1 MYKIQGADQKEY
13 GPASVEQVRQWI
25 AEGRLAANSQVQA
38 EGSGEWKPLAGFPEF
53 AAALAAKTVTG
64 STSGGPSL
72 TPPPLS
78 SSGGR
83 ATGLAVTSLVLG
95 VLSVAGCTILTG
107 IPAII
112 TGHIAHN
119 KSRRAPQQFAGGGL
133 AIAGFVLGYLSLI
146 IVPFMLALFLPALA
160 KAKDRAQTIS
170 CVNQMKQVGLAA
182 RMWSNDNGG
191 KFPPDF
197 ASMSNELVNPKIL
210 VCPGDSSKT
219 VAASWSTFSP
229 GNVSYDYLEPG
240 LDENAARPQTVVFQ
254 CPIHGNVGMAD
265 GSVVQGG
272 QRKRTKRL

>member
-13 GPASVEQVRQWI
+13 GPAGVDQIRQWI
-25 AEGRLAANSQVQA
+25 AEGRLAGSSLVQA
-38 EGSGEWKPLAGFPEF
+38 EGSTDWKPLTGFPEF
-53 AAALAAKTVTG
+53 AAALAAKAGTG
-64 STSGGPSL
+64 LTSGPPLS

-78 SSGGR
+78 SSGTQ
-83 ATGLAVTSLVLG
+83 ASGLAVTSLVLG
-95 VLSVAGCTILTG
+95 VLSVVGCTILTG

-119 KSRRAPQQFAGGGL
+119 KSRRAPQQFGGGGL
-133 AIAGFVLGYLSLI
+133 AIAGFVLGYLSLMF
-146 IVPFMLALFLPALA
+146 VPIMLGLLLPALA
-160 KAKDRAQTIS
+160 KAKSRAQTIS
-170 CVNQMKQVGLAA
+170 CVNHMKQVGLAA
-182 RMWSNDNGG
+182 RMWSNDNGA

-240 LDENAARPQTVVFQ
+240 LDENAAAPQTVVFQ
-254 CPIHGNVGMAD
+254 CPIHGNLGMAD

-272 QRKRTKRL
+272 QRNRRNRR